1 MMTPQ
6 NTTIDPEEIERFSRI
21 ASEWWNLNGKFK
33 PLHRINPLRIEYIL
47 EQVSGDGCQVT
58 DKEKTTSSDTRHP
71 SPVTP
76 LKGLRLLDIGC
87 GGGLICEPMARL
99 GAHVTGIDASEKN
112 IKVASLHAQ
121 QNGLGIDY
129 RCTSAEAL
137 VTGDGYRVTDKEK
150 TTSSDTRHPSPAPPS
165 YDIILAL
172 EIIEHVAD
180 IPAFVT
186 ACCNLL
192 KPGGLM
198 IWSTINRTP
207 KSYALAILGAEYVL
221 RWVPI
226 GTHTWKKFVKPSELH
241 TQLRHN
247 GLTVTDMI
255 GMTMNPLNFKWQLT
269 KNDLSV
275 NYLLTA
281 RKM

>member
-1 MMTPQ
+1 
-6 NTTIDPEEIERFSRI
+6 
-21 ASEWWNLNGKFK
+21 
-33 PLHRINPLRIEYIL
+33 
-47 EQVSGDGCQVT
+47 
-58 DKEKTTSSDTRHP
+58 
-71 SPVTP
+71 
-76 LKGLRLLDIGC
+76 
-87 GGGLICEPMARL
+87 
-99 GAHVTGIDASEKN
+99 
-112 IKVASLHAQ
+112 
-121 QNGLGIDY
+121 
-129 RCTSAEAL
+129 
-137 VTGDGYRVTDKEK
+137 
-150 TTSSDTRHPSPAPPS
+150 
-165 YDIILAL
+165 
-172 EIIEHVAD
+172 
-180 IPAFVT
+180 
-186 ACCNLL
+186 
-192 KPGGLM
+192 M